1 MEQPETLDEESPKVR
16 EIEPLFHP
24 CNRLEA
30 LAPLRWLRLGWQDLR
45 RAPRLSIPYG
55 LVVTALCFLMS
66 WLAWGEGNSMAL
78 FTIGIGI
85 ILLGP
90 ALAFGPY
97 SISRQLEKGLVPQF
111 GYCIRES
118 GGQMRNELLFALI
131 LLVIFLVWA
140 RAASMVHVFFPI
152 SGDTG
157 VMEWLQFLG
166 VGTAVGAIFAGLV
179 FVASA
184 FSLPMMLDR
193 NTDAITSALTS
204 INAVKSNIPAMLVW
218 AALIV
223 SLVLVGFATAFVG
236 FAVVLPWIGH
246 ATWHAYRET
255 IAPAEKIKVY
265 D

>member
-1 MEQPETLDEESPKVR
+1 MSDTEKEGQDGQEPA
-16 EIEPLFHP
+16 IEPLFYP
-24 CNRLEA
+24 CNELG
-30 LAPLRWLRLGWQDLR
+30 LDAPMRWLRLGWQDFS
-45 RAPRLSIPYG
+45 RARAQSLSYGAG
-55 LVVTALCFLMS
+55 LVLLGYLLL
-66 WLAWGEGNSMAL
+66 WLAWDGDTVVL
-78 FTIGIGI
+78 FTQVVTF
-85 ILLGP
+85 ILGGP
-90 ALAFGPY
+90 VLAFGLY

-157 VMEWLQFLG
+157 LMEWVQFLG

-204 INAVKSNIPAMLVW
+204 VNAVRSNIPAMIVW
-218 AALIV
+218 SAVIIA
-223 SLVLVGFATAFVG
+223 LVLVGFATAFVG
-236 FAVVLPWIGH
+236 LAVILPWIGH
-246 ATWHAYRET
+246 ATWHAYKET

>member
-1 MEQPETLDEESPKVR
+1 MNKCILIGAIVA
-16 EIEPLFHP
+16 
-24 CNRLEA
+24 A
-30 LAPLRWLRLGWQDLR
+30 L
-45 RAPRLSIPYG
+45 
-55 LVVTALCFLMS
+55 
-66 WLAWGEGNSMAL
+66 
-78 FTIGIGI
+78 GIGGGVAI
-85 ILLGP
+85 GSYTASKSGP
-90 ALAFGPY
+90 EYADIVAVDAVTETVTTP
-97 SISRQLEKGLVPQF
+97 
-111 GYCIRES
+111 REVCH
-118 GGQMRNELLFALI
+118 NETVTHQAP
-131 LLVIFLVWA
+131 
-140 RAASMVHVFFPI
+140 SK
-152 SGDTG
+152 DTHN
-157 VMEWLQFLG
+157 V

>member
-1 MEQPETLDEESPKVR
+1 MRRNEVKDFER
-16 EIEPLFHP
+16 CEPLVRVKKSVPRPVAYLFSGEETATSHTAYRGGMSP
-24 CNRLEA
+24 AAA
-30 LAPLRWLRLGWQDLR
+30 LD
-45 RAPRLSIPYG
+45 RLSQVFRRVEDLASIDPEFRP
-55 LVVTALCFLMS
+55 LEEVAARIEDLAL
-66 WLAWGEGNSMAL
+66 
-78 FTIGIGI
+78 
-85 ILLGP
+85 
-90 ALAFGPY
+90 Y
-97 SISRQLEKGLVPQF
+97 
-111 GYCIRES
+111 
-118 GGQMRNELLFALI
+118 
-131 LLVIFLVWA
+131 
-140 RAASMVHVFFPI
+140 
-152 SGDTG
+152 
-157 VMEWLQFLG
+157 LG